1 MSSDLVLVAKFG
13 APHGVRGEVRVKS
26 FTQDPAAIANY
37 SPLASRDGRI
47 FTVKSVRPAGEVLV
61 ARIAELKTRDDAE
74 AVTNLQLF
82 VPRERIPAADEAE
95 DEFLHADLIGLRV
108 ETATGEVI
116 GTVTA
121 VYDFGA
127 GDMLDVAR
135 KARKS
140 VMIPF
145 TRAIVPTVDIRQGRV
160 VVDPPEGLL
169 EDTPRGP
176 EDRD

>member
-26 FTQDPAAIANY
+26 FTQDPAAIADY
-37 SPLASRDGRI
+37 SPLSSRDGRT
-47 FTVKSVRPAGEVLV
+47 FTIQSLRPAGEVLV
-61 ARIAELKTRDDAE
+61 ARIAEFKSRDDAE

-82 VPRERIPAADEAE
+82 VPRARIPVADEAE

-108 ETATGEVI
+108 ETAAGEVI

-121 VYDFGA
+121 VFDFGA
-127 GDMLDVAR
+127 GDVLDVAR
-135 KARKS
+135 KAKRA

-145 TRAIVPTVDIRQGRV
+145 TKAVVPVVDIRGGRLV
-160 VVDPPEGLL
+160 IDPPEGLL

>member
-26 FTQDPAAIANY
+26 FTQDPAAIADY
-37 SPLASRDGRI
+37 SPLSSRDGRT
-47 FTVKSVRPAGEVLV
+47 FTIKSLRPAGEVLV
-61 ARIAELKTRDDAE
+61 ARIAEFRSRDDAE

-82 VPRERIPAADEAE
+82 VPRERIPLADEAE

-108 ETATGEVI
+108 ETASGELI

-121 VYDFGA
+121 VFDFGA
-127 GDMLDVAR
+127 GDVLDVAR
-135 KARKS
+135 TAKRA

-145 TRAIVPTVDIRQGRV
+145 TKAIVPVVDIEGGRL